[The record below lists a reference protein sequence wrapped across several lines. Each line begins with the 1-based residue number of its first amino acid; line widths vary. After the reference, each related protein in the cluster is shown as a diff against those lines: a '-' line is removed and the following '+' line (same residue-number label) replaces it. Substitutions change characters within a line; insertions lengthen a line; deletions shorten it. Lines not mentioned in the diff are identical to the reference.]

1 MTINE
6 FYNQLLTITGNRD
19 KTVEDRI
26 DNALELNEQVRPDD
40 EVMAARFDSIAYGV
54 VASMLDKENICHT
67 YDVEMMQAL
76 TLQAEAM
83 IRGKTERSLKDFR
96 KGVDTLIADGHVP
109 FDTLIMTV
117 GRIVKALRST
127 VFNHD
132 RYGIL
137 DAFIRR
143 AAKAADAGVEYD
155 REAVADMARELYRLD
170 NLLSIHGADDEA
182 ILKFISEDEL
192 LKIRENPQEG
202 YLKKDRIEYSRRWEE
217 VYYDVEDELD
227 EVFSETPRHMGF
239 CSEYW
244 QAKADLL
251 ARKYRILWR
260 NPHLMNPDVMF
271 D

>member
-6 FYNQLLTITGNRD
+6 FYNRLISLTGDTERP
-19 KTVEDRI
+19 VEERI
-26 DNALELNEQVRPDD
+26 DGALELLQQGRPDD
-40 EVMAARFDSIAYGV
+40 EVMAGRFESIAYSV
-54 VASMLDKENICHT
+54 LTSMLDKENAGHA
-67 YDVEMMQAL
+67 YDVEMLQAL
-76 TLQAEAM
+76 TLSAEAM
-83 IRGKTERSLKDFR
+83 VKGHIERSLKDFR
-96 KGVDTLIADGHVP
+96 NGVYPLIDGGRVP
-109 FDTLIMTV
+109 FQTLTEAV

-143 AAKAADAGVEYD
+143 AAKIADAGEEYD
-155 REAVADMARELYRLD
+155 REAVASMARELYRLD

-192 LKIRENPQEG
+192 LALRENPQEG
-202 YLKKDRIEYSRRWEE
+202 ALRKDRVEYSRRWED

-227 EVFSETPRHMGF
+227 AMFSETPRCMGF
-239 CSEYW
+239 CFEYW

-251 ARKYRILWR
+251 ARKYRILWH
-260 NPHLMNPDVMF
+260 NPHEMNPDVMF

>member
-6 FYNQLLTITGNRD
+6 FYNQLLIITGNRD
-19 KTVEDRI
+19 KPVEDRI
-26 DNALELNEQVRPDD
+26 GGALELNKQVRPDG
-40 EVMAARFDSIAYGV
+40 EVLAARFDSITYGV
-54 VASMLDKENICHT
+54 LVSMLDKENVGHA

-76 TLQAEAM
+76 TLNAEAM
-83 IRGKTERSLKDFR
+83 VRGKIERSLKDFR
-96 KGVDTLIADGHVP
+96 KGVDTLIAEGHVP
-109 FDTLIMTV
+109 FDTLLVTV

-143 AAKAADAGVEYD
+143 AAKVADAGEEYD
-155 REAVADMARELYRLD
+155 RKAVADMARELYRLD

-192 LKIRENPQEG
+192 LEIRENPQEG
-202 YLKKDRIEYSRRWEE
+202 DLKKDRIEYSRRWEE
-217 VYYDVEDELD
+217 AYYDVEDELD
-227 EVFSETPRHMGF
+227 KMFAGTPRSQGF
-239 CSEYW
+239 CFEYW

-260 NPHLMNPDVMF
+260 DPHQMNPDVMF